1 VALALAGASVSVFI
15 RAQGFQRPTKL
26 ILGLPTH
33 FDFPRRFCYNEATN
47 GSLRNVRKD
56 GIVTEIATKE
66 ARVLCIEDQ
75 AGMLDLLR
83 LILES
88 AGYTFLGARDGV
100 EGLEMMCSEQ
110 PDLILL
116 DLMLPQVDGAEV
128 LLKKKK
134 DPAIR
139 DIPVIAVTAL
149 ASPFDQIMWKRH
161 TEIEYYVT
169 KPFKRTE
176 LLNTIERVLTREPH

>member
-1 VALALAGASVSVFI
+1 MG
-15 RAQGFQRPTKL
+15 T
-26 ILGLPTH
+26 
-33 FDFPRRFCYNEATN
+33 
-47 GSLRNVRKD
+47 
-56 GIVTEIATKE
+56 VTEIITKK
-66 ARVLCIEDQ
+66 ARILCIEDQ

-100 EGLEMMCSEQ
+100 EGLGMMHSEQ

-116 DLMLPQVDGAEV
+116 DLMLPEVDGAEV
-128 LLKKKK
+128 LLEKKK
-134 DPAIR
+134 DPTIR
-139 DIPVIAVTAL
+139 HIPVIAVTAL

-161 TEIEYYVT
+161 TEIKHYVT

-176 LLNTIERVLTREPH
+176 LLNTIERVLTRELG